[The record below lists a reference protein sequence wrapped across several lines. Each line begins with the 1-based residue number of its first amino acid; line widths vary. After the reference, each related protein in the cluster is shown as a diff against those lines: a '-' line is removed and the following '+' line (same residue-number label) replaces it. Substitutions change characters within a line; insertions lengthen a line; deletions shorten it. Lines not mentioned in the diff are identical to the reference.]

1 MIFTGIH
8 VPAQN
13 PFIRHYSTL
22 DGLPSNTINWIELDR
37 DNFIWISTEG
47 GLVKYDGSTF
57 TNYGMEDGLSHN
69 EVVNVKTDKQG
80 RVWLFCLN
88 GKRDFYYHN
97 KIFNE
102 KNTPFLKEL
111 RSTFYF
117 VQDQYNNLYFFSFH
131 ARRISVLDTS
141 NTLKH
146 YFLPSVPQ
154 ENSPVSRD
162 GMNIQYLTRLPSD
175 EFLIWTYIGLY
186 KTSDL
191 SKEPKLVVSFDRYHN
206 IYPLGD
212 TIMYDVIADKLT
224 NTSMLIRYSNGIP
237 GDTTLFTED
246 ALDNDGTIVEEPN
259 GNLWISSYTKGLFCL
274 KNKKI
279 IYHSD
284 IKEVQCILRDHEGN
298 IWIDAKKG
306 VYKISPYILDFKH
319 FDNTNFQNEGIDALS
334 QNPDGGIWCIEN
346 QKIYLYKNG
355 EFFSYDINQPDRVFK
370 NIYGLQNN
378 TLIFGE
384 YFYDWNVMSGI
395 STDPGTMKITY
406 KKVFRL
412 PANGHLSVDKTR
424 SEISLNDFRKY
435 ELTRFSSL
443 NQFQEIS
450 RKPIGVARN
459 AFYIS
464 NNILAVFKING
475 IFMNQ
480 DDSLVPYDSFN
491 SLPRIRFKEHINL
504 ENFADLF
511 LSIADS
517 LYLVKQK
524 KVLNL
529 TTSFVIS
536 MNTPIQHIQYE
547 KQRLYLST
555 FRNIFICENP
565 FNIDNNSF
573 PLRLLDINFIDIRG
587 ILVYNDTLY
596 VASGDGLTV
605 LPTSSIE
612 KIRACIPDPYF
623 KAVLINDSATDL
635 FGPEIT
641 IKGRNKINISF
652 SSINYSHNPVLYSY
666 KLDGYDEEWTTGTTR
681 SVVYSNLSPGKYIFK
696 VRAGKSNSP
705 WSEPIEYHFTVK
717 AALWNHPLFY
727 AFLAIL
733 IAGVIILFV
742 IRRKN
747 LQLKRREMDHQIVT
761 LEQKALQSMMNP
773 HFIFNSL
780 GSIQNYLLQKKTS
793 EAGLYLSQFAR
804 LIRQNLNAIN
814 AAMINLDEET
824 DRLKNYLDLEKMR
837 LPDRFDYSIEID
849 EAIES
854 DETFIPSMI
863 VQPFIEN
870 SIWHGISPLEE
881 KGLVKVLIQKESEY
895 ALKIIVED
903 NGIGMKKSAVYSLKK
918 KEEHLRLSLEMTLKR
933 LHLLGLKFNVATR
946 IDFSE
951 AFPGNE
957 NPGTKVVIVLP
968 FKYNANAD

>member
-1 MIFTGIH
+1 
-8 VPAQN
+8 
-13 PFIRHYSTL
+13 
-22 DGLPSNTINWIELDR
+22 
-37 DNFIWISTEG
+37 
-47 GLVKYDGSTF
+47 VKYDGSTF

-111 RSTFYF
+111 RGTFYF

-131 ARRISVLDTS
+131 ARRISVLDTNNS
-141 NTLKH
+141 LKH

-154 ENSPVSRD
+154 ENNPVSRD

-175 EFLIWTYIGLY
+175 EFLIWTYNGLY
-186 KTSDL
+186 KSSDL
-191 SKEPKLVVSFDRYHN
+191 SKDPKLVVSFDRYHN

-212 TIMYDVIADKLT
+212 TIMYDVIADK
-224 NTSMLIRYSNGIP
+224 NTQSSLLIRYINGTP

-246 ALDNDGTIVEEPN
+246 ALDNDGLIVEDPN
-259 GNLWISSYTKGLFCL
+259 GYLWISSYTKGLFCL

-284 IKEVQCILRDHEGN
+284 IKEIQCIHRDHEDN

-319 FDNTNFQNEGIDALS
+319 YDNSNFQNEGIDALS
-334 QNPDGGIWCIEN
+334 QNPNGGIWCIEN

-395 STDPGTMKITY
+395 STVPGTRKITF
-406 KKVFRL
+406 KKLFRL
-412 PANGHLSVDKTR
+412 PANGQLSVDKTR
-424 SEISLNDFRKY
+424 SEISLNDYRKF

-443 NQFQEIS
+443 NQFREIS
-450 RKPIGVARN
+450 RKSIGVARN
-459 AFYIS
+459 AFYIAH
-464 NNILAVFKING
+464 NKLAVFKING

-480 DDSLVPYDSFN
+480 DDSLVAYDSFN

-504 ENFADLF
+504 DNFADVF

-529 TTSFVIS
+529 TTSFSIS
-536 MNTPIQHIQYE
+536 MNTPIQHIQYD

-565 FNIDNNSF
+565 LNIIDNKSF
-573 PLRLLDINFIDIRG
+573 PLRLLDINFIDIRD

-596 VASGDGLTV
+596 VASGDGLTI
-605 LPTSSIE
+605 LPVK
-612 KIRACIPDPYF
+612 KIRTTIPEPYF
-623 KAVLINDSATDL
+623 KAVLINDSAADL

-652 SSINYSHNPVLYSY
+652 GSINYSHNPVLYSY

-681 SVVYSNLSPGKYIFK
+681 SVVYSNLSPGKYTFK

-705 WSEPIEYHFTVK
+705 WSVPIEYHFTVK
-717 AALWNHPLFY
+717 ATLWNHPLFY

-733 IAGVIILFV
+733 IAGVIVLFV

-837 LPDRFDYSIEID
+837 LPDRFDYSIVID
-849 EAIES
+849 ETIES
-854 DETFIPSMI
+854 DETYIPSMI

-870 SIWHGISPLEE
+870 SIWHGISPMEE
-881 KGLVKVLIQKESEY
+881 IGHVKVLIQKESEY
-895 ALKIIVED
+895 ALKITVED
-903 NGIGMKKSAVYSLKK
+903 NGIGIKKSELYSPKK
-918 KEEHLRLSLEMTLKR
+918 KEEHLRLSLEMTRKR
-933 LHLLGLKFNVATR
+933 LHLLGLKFKVATR

-951 AFPGNE
+951 AFPGND
-957 NPGTKVVIVLP
+957 NPGTKVEIILP
-968 FKYNANAD
+968 FKYNENSD